1 MIAVQV
7 EPDYDLTV
15 VTISEK
21 LMPDLIGQIIRQ
33 KNYGITAR
41 VLWDLRHARLNE
53 LNQEHLKQIANR
65 IHPAMERRATR
76 GTAVITSDF
85 RAQAV
90 VEEYFAIARQ
100 IFRRPG
106 LLFVSTSRASAMA
119 WLDEVVPL
127 TD

>member
-65 IHPAMERRATR
+65 IRPAMERRATR

>member
-53 LNQEHLKQIANR
+53 LNQEHLTQIANR
-65 IHPAMERRATR
+65 IYPAMERRATR

-90 VEEYFAIARQ
+90 VEEYFTIARQ